1 MPTRSSPSFWEV
13 RGMEAVVVEDLVK
26 VYRGGIRAVDGVS
39 FSIAEQEVFGF
50 LGPNGAG
57 KSTTIKCVIGLLRP
71 TSGRI
76 RVFGVDVEKDPGIA
90 KRTIGYAAQET
101 AVDDQLTGWENLYL
115 QGRFY
120 RLSREEIRRRGE
132 EVLRL
137 FGLWERRNDL
147 AQTYSGGMLKRLD
160 IACALLHRP
169 RLLFLDEP
177 TLGLDVQ
184 TRKAIWDYIRKLR
197 EEQKM
202 TIFLTT
208 HYMEEADELCD
219 RVAIIDRG
227 RILALDRPGALKAA
241 LGGDLIT
248 LKFASA
254 DDRVPSLLS
263 AIRALPGV
271 RDLRSSPDGV
281 HWIRVE
287 QRGDRLIP
295 ELVQLALAHGV
306 PVDSVRLK
314 RPTLDDVYLHYTG
327 REIREAASSRE
338 EHVRARILQRRV
350 RR

>member
-1 MPTRSSPSFWEV
+1 
-13 RGMEAVVVEDLVK
+13 MEAVSVDNLVK

-39 FSIAEQEVFGF
+39 FTINEREIFGF

-57 KSTTIKCVIGLLRP
+57 KSTTIKCIIGLLRP
-71 TSGRI
+71 TAGTIRI
-76 RVFGVDVEKDPGIA
+76 FGVDVQKNPWVV
-90 KRTIGYAAQET
+90 KRSIGYAAQET

-120 RLSREEIRRRGE
+120 RLSPKEIRTRGE

-160 IACALLHRP
+160 IACALIHRP
-169 RLLFLDEP
+169 KILFLDEP

-197 EEQKM
+197 EEHGM

-208 HYMEEADELCD
+208 HYMEEADELSD

-227 RILALDRPGALKAA
+227 KILALDKPGALKAA

-248 LKFASA
+248 VKFVAQ
-254 DDRVPSLLS
+254 DDRLGALLS
-263 AIRALPGV
+263 AIRTLPGV
-271 RDLRSSPDGV
+271 RDLRSSPDGI
-281 HWIRVE
+281 HWIWVE

-295 ELVQLALAHGV
+295 ELVQLANAHGIQ
-306 PVDSVRLK
+306 VDSVRLK

-327 REIREAASSRE
+327 REIREAEASRE

>member
-1 MPTRSSPSFWEV
+1 
-13 RGMEAVVVEDLVK
+13 MEAVSVENLVK

-39 FSIAEQEVFGF
+39 FTINEREIFGF

-57 KSTTIKCVIGLLRP
+57 KSTTIKCIIGLLRP
-71 TSGRI
+71 TTGTIRI
-76 RVFGVDVEKDPGIA
+76 FGVDVQKNPWVV
-90 KRTIGYAAQET
+90 KRSIGYAAQET

-120 RLSREEIRRRGE
+120 RLSPKEIRTRGE

-160 IACALLHRP
+160 IACALIHRP
-169 RLLFLDEP
+169 KILFLDEP

-197 EEQKM
+197 EEHGM

-208 HYMEEADELCD
+208 HYMEEADELSD

-227 RILALDRPGALKAA
+227 KILALDKPGALKAA

-248 LKFASA
+248 VKFLAQ
-254 DDRVPSLLS
+254 DD
-263 AIRALPGV
+263 
-271 RDLRSSPDGV
+271 
-281 HWIRVE
+281 
-287 QRGDRLIP
+287 
-295 ELVQLALAHGV
+295 
-306 PVDSVRLK
+306 
-314 RPTLDDVYLHYTG
+314 
-327 REIREAASSRE
+327 
-338 EHVRARILQRRV
+338 
-350 RR
+350 

>member
-1 MPTRSSPSFWEV
+1 
-13 RGMEAVVVEDLVK
+13 MEAVRVENLVK
-26 VYRGGIRAVDGVS
+26 IYHGGIRAVDGVS
-39 FSIAEQEVFGF
+39 FTINEEEIFGF

-57 KSTTIKCVIGLLRP
+57 KSTTIKCIIGLVRP
-71 TSGRI
+71 TAGRI
-76 RVFGVDVEKDPGIA
+76 WIFGVDVERDPGVV
-90 KRTIGYAAQET
+90 KRSIGYAAQET

-115 QGRFY
+115 QGRFHH
-120 RLSREEIRRRGE
+120 LSPKEIRARGE

-160 IACALLHRP
+160 IACALIHRP
-169 RLLFLDEP
+169 RILFLDEP

-197 EEQKM
+197 DEHKM

-208 HYMEEADELCD
+208 HYMEEADELSD
-219 RVAIIDRG
+219 RVAIIDHG
-227 RILALDRPGALKAA
+227 KILALDKPGALKAA

-248 LKFASA
+248 LKFASQDERLPA
-254 DDRVPSLLS
+254 LLS

-271 RDLRSSPDGV
+271 RDLRSSPDGI
-281 HWIRVE
+281 HWIWVE
-287 QRGDRLIP
+287 QRGDQLIP
-295 ELVQLALAHGV
+295 ELVQLALSYGIQ
-306 PVDSVRLK
+306 VDSVRLK

-327 REIREAASSRE
+327 REIREAEASRE

>member
-1 MPTRSSPSFWEV
+1 
-13 RGMEAVVVEDLVK
+13 MEAVCVENLVK
-26 VYRGGIRAVDGVS
+26 VYRGGIRAVDGLS
-39 FSIAEQEVFGF
+39 FTINEEEIFGF

-57 KSTTIKCVIGLLRP
+57 KSTTIKCIIGLLRP
-71 TSGRI
+71 TTGRI
-76 RVFGVDVEKDPGIA
+76 QIFGVDVERDPRVV
-90 KRTIGYAAQET
+90 KRSIGYAAQET

-115 QGRFY
+115 QGRFHH
-120 RLSREEIRRRGE
+120 LSPKEIRARGE

-160 IACALLHRP
+160 IACALIHRP
-169 RLLFLDEP
+169 RILFLDEP

-184 TRKAIWDYIRKLR
+184 TRKAIWGYIRRLR
-197 EEQKM
+197 EEHKM

-208 HYMEEADELCD
+208 HYMEEADELSD

-227 RILALDRPGALKAA
+227 RILALDKPGALKAA

-248 LKFASA
+248 LKFAFQDERLPA
-254 DDRVPSLLS
+254 LLS

-271 RDLRSSPDGV
+271 RDLRSSPDGI
-281 HWIRVE
+281 HWIWVA

-295 ELVQLALAHGV
+295 ELVQLALTHGV
-306 PVDSVRLK
+306 QVDSVRLK

-327 REIREAASSRE
+327 REIREAEASRE

>member
-1 MPTRSSPSFWEV
+1 
-13 RGMEAVVVEDLVK
+13 MEAVTVENLVK

-39 FSIAEQEVFGF
+39 FAINEREIFGF

-57 KSTTIKCVIGLLRP
+57 KSTTIKCIIGLVKP
-71 TSGRI
+71 TAGTI
-76 RVFGVDVEKDPGIA
+76 KILGMDVRKDPWVT
-90 KRTIGYAAQET
+90 KRSIGYAAQET
-101 AVDDQLTGWENLYL
+101 AVDDHLTGWENLYL

-120 RLSREEIRRRGE
+120 RLPREEIRKRGE

-160 IACALLHRP
+160 IACALIHRP
-169 RLLFLDEP
+169 KILFLDEP

-184 TRKAIWDYIRKLR
+184 TRAAIWDYIRKLR
-197 EEQKM
+197 EEHGM

-208 HYMEEADELCD
+208 HYMEEADELSD

-227 RILALDRPGALKAA
+227 KILALDKPGALKAS

-248 LKFASA
+248 LKFVSA
-254 DDRVPSLLS
+254 DERLPPFLS
-263 AIRALPGV
+263 AIQALPGV
-271 RDLRSSPDGV
+271 REVRSSPDGI
-281 HWIRVE
+281 HWIWVE

-295 ELVQLALAHGV
+295 ELVQLAVAHGIQ
-306 PVDSVRLK
+306 VDSVRLK

-327 REIREAASSRE
+327 REIREAEASRE

>member
-1 MPTRSSPSFWEV
+1 
-13 RGMEAVVVEDLVK
+13 MEAVTVENLVK
-26 VYRGGIRAVDGVS
+26 IYRGGIRAVDGVS
-39 FSIAEQEVFGF
+39 FSINEQEIFGF

-57 KSTTIKCVIGLLRP
+57 KSTTIKCIIGLLRP
-71 TSGRI
+71 TAGIIRI
-76 RVFGVDVEKDPGIA
+76 FGVDVSKDPSVT
-90 KRTIGYAAQET
+90 KRSIRYAAQET
-101 AVDDQLTGWENLYL
+101 AVDDHLTGWENLYL
-115 QGRFY
+115 QGRLY
-120 RLSREEIRRRGE
+120 HLPREEIRKRGE

-160 IACALLHRP
+160 IACALIHRP
-169 RLLFLDEP
+169 KILFLDEP

-184 TRKAIWDYIRKLR
+184 TRTAIWDYIRKLR
-197 EEQKM
+197 EEHRV

-208 HYMEEADELCD
+208 HYMEEADELSD

-227 RILALDRPGALKAA
+227 KILALDKPGVLKAS

-248 LKFASA
+248 VKFVSA
-254 DDRVPSLLS
+254 DDRLPGLLS

-271 RDLRSSPDGV
+271 RDLRSSPDGI
-281 HWIRVE
+281 HWIWVE

-295 ELVQLALAHGV
+295 ELVQLALAHGIQ
-306 PVDSVRLK
+306 VDSVRLK

-327 REIREAASSRE
+327 REICEAETSRE
-338 EHVRARILQRRV
+338 EHLRAQILQRRV